1 MFDIYTR
8 RVQYDAFRVVE
19 EMEYD
24 YNPVFSPIYASTRG
38 YAALLFVVVVF
49 KGSDA
54 INSAAAIGVNGR
66 CALLLDEPRPFFF
79 LPGAKCLSKRDLYF
93 SFSLPCGRIAAQ
105 LKGETLALLKKNET
119 FILLVTHGSC

>member
-1 MFDIYTR
+1 MYTR

-54 INSAAAIGVNGR
+54 INSAAIGVNGR
-66 CALLLDEPRPFFF
+66 CALLLGEPRPFF
-79 LPGAKCLSKRDLYF
+79 LLGAKCL
-93 SFSLPCGRIAAQ
+93 
-105 LKGETLALLKKNET
+105 
-119 FILLVTHGSC
+119 